1 MRGREREAAGLSLP
15 SFRPD
20 VPHQWVEAV
29 LHISSTRS
37 MVLSL
42 QRQGEGTLLPLQPHH
57 GVTAELAAVP
67 AVGDLTDDVKGFLQ
81 VDSVRNHLQRQPDVS
96 VSRRLG
102 CLRKR
107 GKSTGETINGRFLLM
122 GQTILCS

>member
-42 QRQGEGTLLPLQPHH
+42 QRQGEGTLLPLRPHR
-57 GVTAELAAVP
+57 GVTAGLTVVP
-67 AVGDLTDDVKGFLQ
+67 AVGDLTDDVEGFLQ
-81 VDSVRNHLQRQPDVS
+81 VDGVRNHLQRQPDVS

-107 GKSTGETINGRFLLM
+107 GKSTGEAINRSFHVM